1 MRNGA
6 CLFQVCLVP
15 LKKQEPMSRKFTVLA
30 ILFCVCLI
38 ASNLFETKIFTAG
51 FITLTGGFIL
61 FPVSYILNDCIS
73 EVYGYGKAKFVIL
86 TAFAMNVFF
95 VLASQLVKILPG
107 ASFWDGQAHF
117 DYIFNANLR
126 ITVASMLAFLAGSI
140 MNAKVMSRM
149 KIRDGER
156 RFGLRAILSSLA
168 GEGIDSLVFFPIA
181 FFGVSLKNLAI
192 MMLTQIALKTLY
204 EVIMLPITA
213 RSVKYLKKHE
223 KIL

>member
-1 MRNGA
+1 
-6 CLFQVCLVP
+6 
-15 LKKQEPMSRKFTVLA
+15 MSKKFTVLA

-38 ASNLFETKIFTAG
+38 ASNLFETKIFSAG

-73 EVYGYGKAKFVIL
+73 EVYGYSKAKFAIWV
-86 TAFAMNVFF
+86 AFAMNAFF
-95 VLASQLVKILPG
+95 VLTSQLVKVLPG
-107 ASFWDGQAHF
+107 ASFWEGQEHF

-126 ITVASMLAFLAGSI
+126 ITVASMLAFIAGSI

-149 KIRDGER
+149 KSRDGER
-156 RFGLRAILSSLA
+156 RFGLRAVLSSLA
-168 GEGIDSLVFFPIA
+168 GEGLDSLVFFPIA
-181 FFGVSLKNLAI
+181 FFGVEINHLIL

-204 EVIMLPITA
+204 EVVLLPVTT
-213 RSVKYLKKHE
+213 RFVKYLKTQE

>member
-1 MRNGA
+1 
-6 CLFQVCLVP
+6 
-15 LKKQEPMSRKFTVLA
+15 MSRKFTVLA

-181 FFGVSLKNLAI
+181 FFGVSLKNLVI

>member
-6 CLFQVCLVP
+6 SLFQVCLVP

-38 ASNLFETKIFTAG
+38 ASNLFETKIFTSG

-126 ITVASMLAFLAGSI
+126 ITIASMLAFLAGSI

-181 FFGVSLKNLAI
+181 FFGVSLKNLVI
-192 MMLTQIALKTLY
+192 MMLTQVALKTLY

>member
-1 MRNGA
+1 
-6 CLFQVCLVP
+6 
-15 LKKQEPMSRKFTVLA
+15 MSRKFTVLA

-86 TAFAMNVFF
+86 TSFAMNVFF

-181 FFGVSLKNLAI
+181 FFGVSLKNLVI

>member
-1 MRNGA
+1 
-6 CLFQVCLVP
+6 
-15 LKKQEPMSRKFTVLA
+15 MSRKFTVLA

-140 MNAKVMSRM
+140 MNARVMSRM

-181 FFGVSLKNLAI
+181 FFGVSLKNLVI
-192 MMLTQIALKTLY
+192 MMLTQVALKTLY
-204 EVIMLPITA
+204 EVIMLPVTA

>member
-1 MRNGA
+1 
-6 CLFQVCLVP
+6 
-15 LKKQEPMSRKFTVLA
+15 MSRKFTVLA

-181 FFGVSLKNLAI
+181 FFGVSLKNLVI
-192 MMLTQIALKTLY
+192 MMLTQVALKTLY
-204 EVIMLPITA
+204 EVIMLPVTA

>member
-181 FFGVSLKNLAI
+181 FFGVSLKNLVI
-192 MMLTQIALKTLY
+192 MMLTQVALKTLY
-204 EVIMLPITA
+204 EVIMLPVTA

>member
-1 MRNGA
+1 
-6 CLFQVCLVP
+6 
-15 LKKQEPMSRKFTVLA
+15 MSRKFTVLA

-140 MNAKVMSRM
+140 MNARVMSRM

-181 FFGVSLKNLAI
+181 FFGVSLKNLVI
-192 MMLTQIALKTLY
+192 MMLTQVALKTLY

-213 RSVKYLKKHE
+213 RSVKYLKQHE

>member
-1 MRNGA
+1 
-6 CLFQVCLVP
+6 
-15 LKKQEPMSRKFTVLA
+15 MSRKFTVLA

-140 MNAKVMSRM
+140 MNARVMSSM

-181 FFGVSLKNLAI
+181 FFGVSLKNLVI
-192 MMLTQIALKTLY
+192 MMLTQVALKTLY

-213 RSVKYLKKHE
+213 RSVKYLKQHE

>member
-1 MRNGA
+1 
-6 CLFQVCLVP
+6 
-15 LKKQEPMSRKFTVLA
+15 MSRKFTVLA